1 MRRGVFEEY
10 EAEDGRRIYR
20 LRWVEEVTLSRE
32 EMERGNFIRYL
43 ISHGRLSEECD
54 QRPK

>member
-43 ISHGRLSEECD
+43 ISQGRLSEECD